1 MEKKNKVRTCGNCVH
16 LVKKDRRNYY
26 YYRVYKCMN
35 EDSDYLG
42 SAWKRP
48 SSPTDC
54 PYHEFKNSNHR
65 DVSVGKS
72 TKQII
77 DKLYGNKE
85 QENKLL
91 DFLENE

>member
-1 MEKKNKVRTCGNCVH
+1 MVKNGVRNRIKNNLIRCPC
-16 LVKKDRRNYY
+16 
-26 YYRVYKCMN
+26 YRMFY
-35 EDSDYLG
+35 SDYNN
-42 SAWKRP
+42 W